1 MVEWTDQADDAHPRE
16 IEEGEVDYPSVR
28 QNRTTHP
35 AVQAIAATVR
45 SSREGSQPA
54 TSREE
59 KDTMG
64 ITNLLRGIHVLAGT
78 AWLGEVLVVN
88 VVLIPVLTRLE
99 PEKRGW
105 FLSAI
110 FPRVFQ
116 LASILSL
123 TTILAGAALN
133 LSLSDWRVDVAA
145 SRLIASRWGWCI
157 MLGGVL
163 GFGLTL
169 FHFVAERRLEPH
181 VVVDDDPDGT
191 VWART
196 QRHLT
201 IIPRVGSGVLL
212 VIVVLMM
219 VAARG
224 L

>member
-1 MVEWTDQADDAHPRE
+1 
-16 IEEGEVDYPSVR
+16 
-28 QNRTTHP
+28 
-35 AVQAIAATVR
+35 
-45 SSREGSQPA
+45 
-54 TSREE
+54 
-59 KDTMG
+59 MG

-88 VVLIPVLTRLE
+88 VVLVPVLTRLE

-110 FPRVFQ
+110 FPRIFR

-123 TTILAGAALN
+123 TTVLAGALFN
-133 LSLSDWRVDVAA
+133 LSLSDWQVHVAA

-181 VVVDDDPDGT
+181 VVAADDDPDGAA
-191 VWART
+191 WART
-196 QRHLT
+196 LRHLT
-201 IIPRVGSGVLL
+201 IIPRAGFGILVL
-212 VIVVLMM
+212 IVVLMM

-224 L
+224 LW